1 MSRSGSH
8 TRTDLKY
15 HLVWVPKYRKR
26 LLTSPRREYLKYLL
40 ERIAAE
46 WGLAIVEVEVM
57 EDHVHLFLEAPP
69 RLSPA
74 EIMNVIKGIT
84 SREMFIKFPEL
95 KGTLWGGHLW
105 AEGYYAATV
114 GDKVTAE
121 VVRRYIREQTQ
132 HELPFHDG

>member
-1 MSRSGSH
+1 MPRSGSH

-40 ERIAAE
+40 ARIAAE
-46 WGLAIVEVEVM
+46 WELAIVEVEVLD
-57 EDHVHLFLEAPP
+57 DHVHLFLEAPP

-74 EIMNVIKGIT
+74 EIMHTIKGIT

-95 KGTLWGGHLW
+95 KGVLWRGHLW

-121 VVRRYIREQTQ
+121 VVRRYIREQTR
-132 HELPFHDG
+132 HDLPFHDG